1 MSKQEVTSILISY
14 IVILSMFMGMAIPLT
29 LGASLYDAAGMGIIV
44 TIAVPI
50 AAFTVCGIF
59 SMEVPYD

>member
-1 MSKQEVTSILISY
+1 MSKEEVTSILISY
-14 IVILSMFMGMAIPLT
+14 MIIMTMIMGMAIPLT

-44 TIAVPI
+44 TIALPLS
-50 AAFTVCGIF
+50 AFTVYSIS

>member
-1 MSKQEVTSILISY
+1 MIIMTMI
-14 IVILSMFMGMAIPLT
+14 MGMAIPLT

-44 TIAVPI
+44 TIALPLS
-50 AAFTVCGIF
+50 AFTVYSIG